1 MSHGP
6 VRIALPTVPDR
17 PARGARERGAIRAT
31 LAQLATC
38 EGLGLMGYFILVIA
52 QTIVLPIVSGSI
64 ELATSGGD
72 PVLVFGAWWI
82 FWGVGTRLLVAG
94 LAQVS
99 GKGPTAEILGSTSA
113 SQQEKQL
120 TRELGTA
127 NLAMGLA
134 GLLALVH
141 GWALPAGAAGGVF
154 LLIAGVLHVAK
165 KGKGPQEALATWT
178 DLLVGVVVVALAVD
192 VLIRALVG

>member
-1 MSHGP
+1 
-6 VRIALPTVPDR
+6 
-17 PARGARERGAIRAT
+17 
-31 LAQLATC
+31 
-38 EGLGLMGYFILVIA
+38 MGYFILVIA

-72 PVLVFGAWWI
+72 PVLVFGAWWV
-82 FWGVGTRLLVAG
+82 FWGVGTRLAVAG

-99 GKGPTAEILGSTSA
+99 GKGPTAEILGSTAA
-113 SQQEKQL
+113 SVQEKQL

-134 GLLALVH
+134 GLLALVRD
-141 GWALPAGAAGGVF
+141 WALPAGAAGGIF
-154 LLIAGVLHVAK
+154 LLIAGALHVAK
-165 KGKGPQEALATWT
+165 KGKGPQETLATWT

-192 VLIRALVG
+192 VLIRALVA